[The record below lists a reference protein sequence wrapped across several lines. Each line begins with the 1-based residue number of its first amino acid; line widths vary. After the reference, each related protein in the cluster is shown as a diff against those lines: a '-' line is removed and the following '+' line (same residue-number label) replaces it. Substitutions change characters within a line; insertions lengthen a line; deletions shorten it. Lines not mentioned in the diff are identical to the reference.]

1 MEWILPLV
9 VASAVLVAIPG
20 PNVALIVANA
30 LRFGFRS
37 GALTVA
43 GTTLGI
49 AVQLALVV
57 FGLTQV
63 LAVLADALVWI
74 KWLGVA
80 YLIYLG
86 IRTWLDTPDDLSVT
100 ASVPAPGRKRF
111 WLGFGYAIVNP
122 KTLLFNAAFLPQF
135 VGPAN
140 PATDLAL
147 VAVIYLAVMAGGDLL
162 WALFADRARSLIGRA
177 NRLRNRISGGLFIG
191 AGLGLAFARI
201 ER

>member
-1 MEWILPLV
+1 MEWILALV

-63 LAVLADALVWI
+63 LAVLAGALVWI

-86 IRTWLDTPDDLSVT
+86 IRTWREAPDDLQVT
-100 ASVPAPGRKRF
+100 ASTSKPGPKRF

-135 VGPAN
+135 VGPAD

-162 WALFADRARSLIGRA
+162 WALFADRARPLIGRA
-177 NRLRNRISGGLFIG
+177 SRLRNRLSGGFLIG
-191 AGLGLAFARI
+191 AGVGLAFARA

>member
-63 LAVLADALVWI
+63 LAVLAGALVWI

-80 YLIYLG
+80 YLVYLG
-86 IRTWLDTPDDLSVT
+86 IRTWREAPDDLQVT
-100 ASVPAPGRKRF
+100 ASASTPGPKRF

-135 VGPAN
+135 IGPAD
-140 PATDLAL
+140 PAADLAF

-162 WALFADRARSLIGRA
+162 WALFADRARPLIGRA
-177 NRLRNRISGGLFIG
+177 SRLRNRLSGGLFIG
-191 AGLGLAFARI
+191 AGLGLAFARV

>member
-86 IRTWLDTPDDLSVT
+86 IRTWFDTPDDLPVT
-100 ASVPAPGRKRF
+100 ASAPAPGRKRF

-140 PATDLAL
+140 PGTDLAL

-177 NRLRNRISGGLFIG
+177 NRLRNRLSGGLFIG